1 VTQGNKPAAWVA
13 RPHCKQAVCGAVLSV
28 SCVPVC
34 SGWTQWARFGRSAL
48 QTLNCSSQRTSC
60 APPGGCSRRISKPAM
75 AAFGSNTVCRS
86 AGPTEACLC
95 AQHLGTMM
103 DVAAARQSLP
113 SLELDLPKWT
123 KDTAAVEIQ
132 RIVRGWCVLNRRLS
146 PRPLSVRSHRVP
158 KAAATRDR
166 DVKRHVSTMRMR
178 SADGCHATY
187 VLGAP
192 ASTSRSAG
200 TCSAAR
206 C

>member
-1 VTQGNKPAAWVA
+1 MEPSCQLCAG
-13 RPHCKQAVCGAVLSV
+13 VL
-28 SCVPVC
+28 
-34 SGWTQWARFGRSAL
+34 AL
-48 QTLNCSSQRTSC
+48 D
-60 APPGGCSRRISKPAM
+60 
-75 AAFGSNTVCRS
+75 V
-86 AGPTEACLC
+86 ACLC

-103 DVAAARQSLP
+103 GVAAARQSLP
-113 SLELDLPKWT
+113 SLDLGLPKWT